1 MIYTVIL
8 NSYLRLPGTSVA
20 NATYNFDWSNAMP
33 EGEYILTWGFCSS
46 NVSATTSDIILV
58 SADLGQSHVFTANPL
73 TVKAHTTNIL
83 GTAIPNEVGG
93 QSFYYGDKNTNGPIQ
108 LHLPKNNQFSVT
120 LTNTAT
126 IPAFWT
132 DSIGRLLDSYILTL
146 SFESI

>member
-1 MIYTVIL
+1 MIYTVLL
-8 NSYLRLPGTSVA
+8 NSYLRNPGTSVA

-33 EGEYILTWGFCSS
+33 EGDYILTWGFCSL
-46 NVSATTSDIILV
+46 NVSASTADIILI
-58 SADLGQSHVFTANPL
+58 SADLGQSHTFIANPVS
-73 TVKAHTTNIL
+73 VKAHSSLIL

-93 QSFYYGDKNTNGPIQ
+93 QSFYYGDKNSNGPIQ

-126 IPAFWT
+126 VPAFWS
-132 DSIGRLLDSYILTL
+132 DSVGRLLDGYMLTL